1 MAGNICAKPSEICES
16 LSRKKNDKMIA
27 EDKRPATYENVLLG
41 ITKASLSTDSFIS
54 AASFQ
59 ETTRVLTEAAI
70 MGKRDDLRGLK
81 ENVIVGRLIP
91 AGTGLAFHK
100 ARKVKEGLDR
110 ERHDQIAAEEAA
122 TFDFAS
128 PDTTTEPT
136 PSAE

>member
-1 MAGNICAKPSEICES
+1 MFTQRMKYFKEGKAT
-16 LSRKKNDKMIA
+16 
-27 EDKRPATYENVLLG
+27 ATYDNMLLG

-91 AGTGLAFHK
+91 AGTGLTYHQ
-100 ARKVKEGLDR
+100 ARKDR
-110 ERHDQIAAEEAA
+110 ETLEAAEAKSVSEQAAIDAEAL
-122 TFDFAS
+122 FDTPDQGQISNDSAAS
-128 PDTTTEPT
+128 ESVSDE
-136 PSAE
+136 